1 MDNDFILPVPY
12 GVYVCVDDEGRIT
25 AINSDAF
32 LTDLDGWTHIDDGD
46 DDRCH
51 HAQGNY
57 LPGPLMDMRGIYRY
71 KLVDGVPVERTQ
83 GEMDEDFA
91 ALPAPEQSTEDLLL
105 EMAGGHE
112 YRLCLMELGLTESEE
127 N

>member
-1 MDNDFILPVPY
+1 MDNDYRLPVPY
-12 GVYVCVDDEGRIT
+12 GVYVRVDDEGRIT

-71 KLVDGVPVERTQ
+71 KLVEGVPVERSAE
-83 GEMDEDFA
+83 EMEEDYTPLDQTPTAEDDTA
-91 ALPAPEQSTEDLLL
+91 AMLVD
-105 EMAGGHE
+105 HE
-112 YRLCLMELGLTESEE
+112 YRLTLLELGA
-127 N
+127 